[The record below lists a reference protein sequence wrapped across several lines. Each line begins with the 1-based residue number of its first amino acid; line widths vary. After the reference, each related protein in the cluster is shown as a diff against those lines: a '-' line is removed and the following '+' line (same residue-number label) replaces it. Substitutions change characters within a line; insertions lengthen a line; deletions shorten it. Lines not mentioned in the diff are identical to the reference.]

1 MPLSRGRWLW
11 ISKLKIH
18 WGNLK
23 IFFSKTTGPIST
35 KLDTKHPWVKGTQGF
50 YIKGPFNY
58 QKGDDVFFL
67 SKSTLWYNYCFG
79 QMCLLIW
86 TGFSSERC
94 NPWTCCFHFR
104 QCETL
109 SSWTLQTSD
118 KWQHLLS
125 TFQVSFCLLVCHFKL
140 FETWFYLITQVSY
153 LNQSFYLFKVSRRIH
168 SRYTRNKCY
177 RYNMQEGSPHNF
189 NYISANTVYLTL
201 RLDYQGLPS
210 ILMSL
215 DWLGCLNSSCV
226 VNKC

>member
-1 MPLSRGRWLW
+1 MEFQTNLIQSILGWRRLKVLEILTIQSSKRRSR
-11 ISKLKIH
+11 
-18 WGNLK
+18 
-23 IFFSKTTGPIST
+23 
-35 KLDTKHPWVKGTQGF
+35 V
-50 YIKGPFNY
+50 
-58 QKGDDVFFL
+58 FL

-210 ILMSL
+210 FLMSL
-215 DWLGCLNSSCV
+215 DWLGVSIAV
-226 VNKC
+226 VLWISVKTFG